1 MSLKSKLKHF
11 LVAVGAAFLMVG
23 VSTVSVN
30 AAKGD
35 RGTDQSEY
43 QGQYGRL
50 GYGDETFEFS
60 QVGGYYNGAV
70 AFTPTPTSTVNSAD
84 DGKPIKC

>member
-1 MSLKSKLKHF
+1 MSLKSKVKHF
-11 LVAVGAAFLMVG
+11 LAALGVAFLMVG

-35 RGTDQSEY
+35 RGTDQTEN

-50 GYGDETFEFS
+50 GYGDETF
-60 QVGGYYNGAV
+60 
-70 AFTPTPTSTVNSAD
+70 
-84 DGKPIKC
+84 